1 MSNIR
6 TLVSASNPVYGDA
19 AKTTVRLK
27 ATFAEL
33 PNNPGIDFLAVPTD
47 VEAHGKG
54 ILARALAGEFG
65 AIGPYVAPVAP
76 AAAPATPTT
85 AQTIA
90 ALTARIAALE
100 AAKT

>member
-1 MSNIR
+1 MTTLR
-6 TLVSASNPVYGDA
+6 TLVSASNPVYADA
-19 AKTTVRLK
+19 ANTTVRLK

-33 PNNPGIDFLAVPTD
+33 PNLPGIDFLAVPHD
-47 VEAHGKG
+47 SEPHGTA

-65 AIGPYVAPVAP
+65 AIGAYVAPP
-76 AAAPATPTT
+76 AQPAAPATPTT

-100 AAKT
+100 APKA

>member
-1 MSNIR
+1 MTNVR

-19 AKTTVRLK
+19 ANTTVRLK

-33 PNNPGIDFLAVPTD
+33 PNLPGIDFLAVSSD
-47 VEAHGKG
+47 VEAHGKE

-65 AIGPYVAPVAP
+65 AIGAYVAPAP
-76 AAAPATPTT
+76 VAAPATQTT
-85 AQTIA
+85 AQIIA
-90 ALTARIAALE
+90 DLTARLAKLE

>member
-1 MSNIR
+1 MSHIR

-19 AKTTVRLK
+19 ANTTVRMN

-33 PNNPGIDFLAVPTD
+33 PNSPGIDFLAVPND
-47 VEAHGKG
+47 VEVHGKE

-65 AIGPYVAPVAP
+65 TVGPYVAPVAP
-76 AAAPATPTT
+76 AAKPATPTT

-90 ALTARIAALE
+90 DLTARLAALE
-100 AAKT
+100 AAKK